1 MAFLINLNQ
10 VYYCLI
16 FRRACY
22 FTFPLRFIQIFKN
35 TSRKWTKVC
44 NWKCVN
50 PSRSL
55 PLSVHKA
62 AWARVYTPP
71 PPNTHPLESQ
81 LLHMVW
87 SWNICQRYFLTK
99 DVDWWGHCFGHVTH
113 MYLTD
118 HKNHFFWRHHKWKN
132 YVINVLLLSRGATG
146 EILKLIRPPD
156 PKIFHGR

>member
-1 MAFLINLNQ
+1 MSLTLQFFFLFLETAVCNCRLLDKLLLRTSSCQKFLKKTAFLINLNQ

-55 PLSVHKA
+55 PLSMPEA
-62 AWARVYTPP
+62 AWGGCTPS
-71 PPNTHPLESQ
+71 PLRNPDFY
-81 LLHMVW
+81 VW
-87 SWNICQRYFLTK
+87 SREPHVFYSPKKYF
-99 DVDWWGHCFGHVTH
+99 C
-113 MYLTD
+113 
-118 HKNHFFWRHHKWKN
+118 WRQHKWKN
-132 YVINVLLLSRGATG
+132 DDINELLLSRGVTG
-146 EILKLIRPPD
+146 
-156 PKIFHGR
+156 